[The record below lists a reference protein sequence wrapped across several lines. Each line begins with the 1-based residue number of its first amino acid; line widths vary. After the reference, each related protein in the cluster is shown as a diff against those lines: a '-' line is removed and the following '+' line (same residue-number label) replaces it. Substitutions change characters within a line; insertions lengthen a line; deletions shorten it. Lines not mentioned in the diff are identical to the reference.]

1 MFIALNLVVRK
12 QIFVCTVLLSLVL
25 SLDYYRKLVS
35 PLSKFRLHASF
46 FCFEQKPI
54 RILSQ
59 TQVELQEPPS
69 RRVNILDIQGSG
81 QKGQFSILFFL
92 LPTSLNF
99 TLKKETI
106 FAWAKSAR
114 KDCLIYHPFSVLD
127 SYNSYYLGNHVVL
140 KLGILKHF
148 LYFRPNLVILVY
160 KSSQSLVNF

>member
-1 MFIALNLVVRK
+1 M
-12 QIFVCTVLLSLVL
+12 
-25 SLDYYRKLVS
+25 
-35 PLSKFRLHASF
+35 
-46 FCFEQKPI
+46 
-54 RILSQ
+54 
-59 TQVELQEPPS
+59 ELQEPPS

-81 QKGQFSILFFL
+81 QKGQFSIQFFS
-92 LPTSLNF
+92 TSNLI
-99 TLKKETI
+99 LKKETI

>member
-1 MFIALNLVVRK
+1 M
-12 QIFVCTVLLSLVL
+12 
-25 SLDYYRKLVS
+25 
-35 PLSKFRLHASF
+35 
-46 FCFEQKPI
+46 
-54 RILSQ
+54 
-59 TQVELQEPPS
+59 ELQEPPS

-81 QKGQFSILFFL
+81 QKGQFSILFFYFQRHL
-92 LPTSLNF
+92 TI
-99 TLKKETI
+99 LKKETI